1 MEKLYSKLKPEFIGF
16 SGGARTPAKKRARK
30 TKPAIKYALFSD
42 IAYARGDDDK
52 AALLSKYNPGGN
64 WTLDKDLTGRDASVF
79 YNTKTK
85 ELVVAARGT
94 DLASKDSRYR
104 DLASDLGIVLGVSRF
119 GKRNKEISNL
129 VDKAAEKY
137 NTQPN
142 LTGHSLGGR
151 VAADIARSKDLKA
164 VVFNPGSSPIDIVP
178 ALLRRV
184 GALKEQAGQVHTHRI
199 RRDLVSLTTRGTH
212 DSETQPRKEM
222 FAHTLGNFIDRERD
236 KIVGEGAKSKKKQS
250 QWIKHVKAYQKK
262 HDCTYREALTRASKS
277 YKSGR

>member
-1 MEKLYSKLKPEFIGF
+1 MEKIYSSLKPEYVGF
-16 SGGARTPAKKRARK
+16 EGGARTPAKKRTRK

-42 IAYARGDDDK
+42 IAYAKGDDDK
-52 AALLSKYNPGGN
+52 AALLEKYNPGGY

-222 FAHTLGNFIDRERD
+222 FAHTLGNFIDRD
-236 KIVGEGAKSKKKQS
+236 KDQIVGEGRRKTVSP
-250 QWIKHVKAYQKK
+250 WISHVKKYQKK
-262 HDCTYREALTRASKS
+262 HGCSYRDALKGASAS
-277 YKSGR
+277 YKAGR